1 MPLTSPQPFYMKLSH
16 TLISIVLIGF
26 IMYVGHS
33 ILVPLAFAS
42 LFSIILMTPC
52 DFLEK
57 RKVPRTVAA
66 ALSVLLFIIIIGIIL
81 YFIFSQLVSF
91 QNDLPKLGVQL
102 QGALVNLEN
111 SIQERFHISGAKM
124 REFLNSASSQTLS
137 HTSTVV
143 GTTVSTLSSAV
154 IYMVLIPI
162 YTFLLLLYRGIIT
175 RFFIRSF
182 QEEHSPAVRN
192 IMGKTRH
199 VIKSYIAGLIIE
211 MIIVAIMNCTG
222 FFILGVKYAL
232 MLGVI
237 AALLNLIPYVGI
249 FTACIL
255 SLLITFTT
263 NSPATVLGVAIVLV
277 IVHIIDSNIL
287 LPRVVGSKVKINA
300 LVTIVG
306 VLVGSAIWGIAGM
319 FLAIPIM
326 AILKVIFDGIES
338 TQAWGILLGDETS
351 NTTQVIIVETEPTTE
366 VSPPAVTTA
375 EKKA

>member
-1 MPLTSPQPFYMKLSH
+1 
-16 TLISIVLIGF
+16 
-26 IMYVGHS
+26 MYVGQS
-33 ILVPLAFAS
+33 ILVPLSFAG
-42 LFSIILMTPC
+42 LFSIILMSPC

-57 RKVPRTVAA
+57 RKMPRTMAA
-66 ALSVLLFIIIIGIIL
+66 AISVLLFLIVISIIL
-81 YFIFSQLVSF
+81 YFISSQLISF

-102 QGALVNLEN
+102 QQALLDLEIW
-111 SIQERFHISGAKM
+111 IQQRFHISSAKM
-124 REFLNSASSQTLS
+124 TEFLNSATSQTLS
-137 HTSTVV
+137 HTSSLV
-143 GTTVSTLSSAV
+143 GTTVSTLSSAL

-175 RFFIRSF
+175 RFFIKSF
-182 QEEHSPAVRN
+182 QEQHTPLVHT

-211 MIIVAIMNCTG
+211 MVIVAIMNCAG

-255 SLLITFTT
+255 SMLITFTT
-263 NSPATVLGVAIVLV
+263 NTPATVFGVAVVLV

-287 LPRVVGSKVKINA
+287 LPKVVGSKVKINA

-306 VLVGSAIWGIAGM
+306 VIIGSAIWGIAGM
-319 FLAIPIM
+319 FLAIPFM
-326 AILKVIFDGIES
+326 AILKVIFDGVES
-338 TQAWGILLGDETS
+338 LHAWGILLGDETGDKPVIVPV
-351 NTTQVIIVETEPTTE
+351 TQEIIPEVVIVTPAKEND
-366 VSPPAVTTA
+366 PPAA
-375 EKKA
+375 PPPAI

>member
-1 MPLTSPQPFYMKLSH
+1 MPPMVQPPFILKLSH
-16 TLISIVLIGF
+16 TLISLVLICF
-26 IMYVGHS
+26 ILYVGHS

-42 LFSIILMTPC
+42 LFSIILMQPC

-57 RKVPRTVAA
+57 RKVPRSLAA
-66 ALSVLLFIIIIGIIL
+66 MLSILLFIIVIGVIL
-81 YFIFSQLVSF
+81 YFIFSQLISF
-91 QNDLPKLGVQL
+91 QNDLPRLGIQL
-102 QGALVNLEN
+102 QEAMLNLEN
-111 SIQERFHISGAKM
+111 WIQERFHISGAKM

-143 GTTVSTLSSAV
+143 GTTISTLSSAV

-182 QEEHSPAVRN
+182 QEEYSPIVRN
-192 IMGKTRH
+192 IMGKTRF
-199 VIKSYIAGLIIE
+199 VIKSYLAGLMLE
-211 MIIVAIMNCTG
+211 MVIVAILNCVC

-249 FTACIL
+249 FTALIL
-255 SLLITFTT
+255 STLITFTT

-277 IVHIIDSNIL
+277 FVHIIDSNIL
-287 LPRVVGSKVKINA
+287 LPKVVGSKVKINA

-319 FLAIPIM
+319 FLAIPAM
-326 AILKVIFDGIES
+326 AILKVICDGIEAL
-338 TQAWGILLGDETS
+338 QAWGILLGDETHL
-351 NTTQVIIVETEPTTE
+351 TPEVILAEPE
-366 VSPPAVTTA
+366 EKSKPASPPA
-375 EKKA
+375 KNNN